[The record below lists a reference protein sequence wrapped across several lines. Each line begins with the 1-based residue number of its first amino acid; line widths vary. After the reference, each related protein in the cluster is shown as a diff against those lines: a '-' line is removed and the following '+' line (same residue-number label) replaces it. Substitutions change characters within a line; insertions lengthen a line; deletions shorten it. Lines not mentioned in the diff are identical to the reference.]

1 MLPKHVERGRFR
13 IMRRLKFLIS
23 IEQEDQKKLDVH
35 KTHCEPELITSGMH
49 NMVKLESASL
59 KITY

>member
-1 MLPKHVERGRFR
+1 
-13 IMRRLKFLIS
+13 MRRLKFLIS
-23 IEQEDQKKLDVH
+23 IEQKEQNNLEVH

>member
-1 MLPKHVERGRFR
+1 
-13 IMRRLKFLIS
+13 MRRLKFLIS
-23 IEQEDQKKLDVH
+23 IEQKDQNNLEVH